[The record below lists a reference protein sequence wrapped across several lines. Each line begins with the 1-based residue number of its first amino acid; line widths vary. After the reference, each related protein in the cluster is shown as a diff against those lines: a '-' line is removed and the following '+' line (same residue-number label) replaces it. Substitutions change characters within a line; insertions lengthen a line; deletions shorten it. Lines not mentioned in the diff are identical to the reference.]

1 MKYFQKTYLENFFFF
16 IMLGAIIFMSFQWA
30 SFNKIFMIKNVE
42 INGVQYFDDSSL
54 ASYKNDIKDNHIM
67 FFDLKSYK
75 DDIESLA
82 YVKDCKI
89 SRIFPGTINIF
100 IYEREPL
107 ALINSTD
114 LIMLDI
120 DGICLPVE
128 EYENISLPILSNFKT
143 NEELYPSGEKTK
155 SSNVIRSI
163 DVIKYSKR
171 NFHRLYEDI
180 SEFVFND
187 SNEYEIILKN
197 GKTKILLGS
206 NDIFKKIDYL
216 KAFDNALPADKDFNI
231 YKYIDLRYKDQIVVK
246 ERRV

>member
-30 SFNKIFMIKNVE
+30 SFNNIFMIKNVE

-89 SRIFPGTINIF
+89 SRIFPATINIF

>member
-1 MKYFQKTYLENFFFF
+1 
-16 IMLGAIIFMSFQWA
+16 MSFQWA
-30 SFNKIFMIKNVE
+30 SFNNIFMIKNVE

-143 NEELYPSGEKTK
+143 NEIYNISDDKPSSSEEVTLYGAK
-155 SSNVIRSI
+155 I
-163 DVIKYSKR
+163 
-171 NFHRLYEDI
+171 LDI
-180 SEFVFND
+180 NKLITIESMDIESEM
-187 SNEYEIILKN
+187 LKN
-197 GKTKILLGS
+197 
-206 NDIFKKIDYL
+206 F
-216 KAFDNALPADKDFNI
+216 
-231 YKYIDLRYKDQIVVK
+231 YKDSKKVSNKKMKSFFNYDLKFPTYI
-246 ERRV
+246 EGLNNIRNNLI

>member
-1 MKYFQKTYLENFFFF
+1 MRYFQKTYLEILFSFIGLGTMIFF
-16 IMLGAIIFMSFQWA
+16 AVQWA
-30 SFNKIFMIKNVE
+30 AFNDVFMIKNVE

-54 ASYKNDIKDNHIM
+54 ASYKNDIKGNHIM

-75 DDIESLA
+75 NKIESVA

-89 SRIFPGTINIF
+89 SRTFPESINIV
-100 IYEREPL
+100 
-107 ALINSTD
+107 
-114 LIMLDI
+114 MLDA

-128 EYENISLPILSNFKT
+128 EYGTISLPILSNFKT

-155 SSNVIRSI
+155 SSNVIKSI

-171 NFHRLYEDI
+171 NFNRLYEDI

-206 NDIFKKIDYL
+206 NNILKKIDYL

-231 YKYIDLRYKDQIVVK
+231 YKYIDLRYKDQIVVR

>member
-1 MKYFQKTYLENFFFF
+1 MKYFQRKYLEVFFFF
-16 IMLGAIIFMSFQWA
+16 IGIVTIIFLPIQWA
-30 SFNKIFMIKNVE
+30 AFNKVFMIKNVE

-54 ASYKNDIKDNHIM
+54 ASYKNDIKDNHII

-75 DDIESLA
+75 DKIESLA

-89 SRIFPGTINIF
+89 SRTFPETINIV
-100 IYEREPL
+100 IYEREPI
-107 ALINSTD
+107 AIINSTD
-114 LIMLDI
+114 LIMLDA

-128 EYENISLPILSNFKT
+128 EYGTISLPILSNFKN

-155 SSNVIRSI
+155 SSNVIKSI

-171 NFHRLYEDI
+171 NFNRLYEDI

-187 SNEYEIILKN
+187 NNEYEIILKN

-216 KAFDNALPADKDFNI
+216 KAFDNVLPVDKDFNI
-231 YKYIDLRYKDQIVVK
+231 YKYIDLRYKNQIVVR
-246 ERRV
+246 ERRI

>member
-1 MKYFQKTYLENFFFF
+1 MNINKIYIEIPFF
-16 IMLGAIIFMSFQWA
+16 ILRMGIIIFLAIKWA
-30 SFNKIFMIKNVE
+30 AFNDMFTIKNVE

-54 ASYKNDIKDNHIM
+54 ASYKSEIKDNHIM
-67 FFDLKSYK
+67 FLDLQYHK
-75 DDIESLA
+75 DRIESLI

-89 SRIFPGTINIF
+89 SRTFPETINIV

-107 ALINSTD
+107 VMINSTD
-114 LIMLDI
+114 LIMLDV

-128 EYENISLPILSNFKT
+128 EYDAISLPILSNFKT
-143 NEELYPSGEKTK
+143 NEELYPTGQKTK
-155 SSNVIRSI
+155 SSNVARSI
-163 DVIKYSKR
+163 DIIKYSKR
-171 NFHRLYEDI
+171 NFNRLYEDI

-206 NDIFKKIDYL
+206 NNILKKIDYL
-216 KAFDNALPADKDFNI
+216 KAFDSALPADKNFNI

>member
-1 MKYFQKTYLENFFFF
+1 
-16 IMLGAIIFMSFQWA
+16 MSFQWA
-30 SFNKIFMIKNVE
+30 SFNNIFMIKNVE

-89 SRIFPGTINIF
+89 SRIFPWTINIF

-171 NFHRLYEDI
+171 NFLNMF
-180 SEFVFND
+180 SENT
-187 SNEYEIILKN
+187 S
-197 GKTKILLGS
+197 
-206 NDIFKKIDYL
+206 
-216 KAFDNALPADKDFNI
+216 
-231 YKYIDLRYKDQIVVK
+231 
-246 ERRV
+246 